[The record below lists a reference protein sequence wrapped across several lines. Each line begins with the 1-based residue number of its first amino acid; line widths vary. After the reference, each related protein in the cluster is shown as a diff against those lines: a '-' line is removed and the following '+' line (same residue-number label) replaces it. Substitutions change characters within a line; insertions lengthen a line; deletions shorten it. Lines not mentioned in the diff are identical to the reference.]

1 MVRILDAEIIRE
13 RIENAKSKAG
23 RSDKI
28 FFAAVSK
35 TRTVDEMKEAEKIPW
50 IDFFGENRVQEAES
64 KRKIYGESRVPW
76 RLIGHLQGNKA
87 RKAVEIFDTIDSL
100 DSQDLAVRLERI
112 AGELGRIVPVLIEVN
127 TSGEASKSGVE
138 PSEFPRLLDFVANLK
153 NLRLEGLMTVGPI
166 TDSEREIRAAFS
178 ELRELLLRARER
190 SGLSLPVLSMG
201 MSGDFE
207 QAILEG
213 STLVRIG
220 TLLFGPRNYA
230 LPQSQR

>member
-1 MVRILDAEIIRE
+1 MNAEIIRE

-35 TRTVDEMKEAEKIPW
+35 TRTVDEMKEAEKIAW
-50 IDFFGENRVQEAES
+50 VDFFGENRVQEAES
-64 KRKIYGESRVPW
+64 KRKVYGSSRVPW

-100 DSQDLAVRLERI
+100 DTEDLAKRLDRI
-112 AGELGRIVPVLIEVN
+112 AAEVNKNIPVLIEVN

-138 PSEFPRLLDFVANLK
+138 PSEFPRLLDVVVNLK
-153 NLRLEGLMTVGPI
+153 NLRLDGLMTVGPI

-178 ELRELLLRARER
+178 ELRELLLKARER
-190 SGLSLPVLSMG
+190 TGLELPVLSMG

-207 QAILEG
+207 SAILEG

-220 TLLFGPRNYA
+220 TLLFGPRNYD